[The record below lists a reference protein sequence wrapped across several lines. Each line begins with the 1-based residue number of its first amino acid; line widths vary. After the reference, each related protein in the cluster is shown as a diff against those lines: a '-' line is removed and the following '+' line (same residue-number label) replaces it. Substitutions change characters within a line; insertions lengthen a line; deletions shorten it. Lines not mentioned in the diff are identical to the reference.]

1 MNRKASKILGFA
13 SLAAFILAIPAG
25 MLFPSFCKGIESL
38 GTIYVNLL
46 KLMIVP
52 VLFSGIVS
60 ALADGRTDISG
71 ITLRTI
77 IVFIVM
83 FAASFI
89 LCSVL
94 WVIIR
99 PGVGAAFAETAWDGE
114 VTAVTLSGFLTS
126 LFPSNIVTAM
136 SQNALLP
143 VIIFAFVMGI
153 AIRECG
159 LRKLADVFGEL
170 SAAFNRMLSYVMYL
184 TPVGVFA
191 LLCNTVAN
199 YGGRILGT
207 AAVYI
212 GCAYLGCLL
221 ITVSVMI
228 LPVSLYCGISPL
240 TYLKRVY
247 KIWLMTLTTCS
258 SAATLPNT
266 IKVCN
271 EEFGVPESITNL
283 VVPLGCT
290 IHMCGGAVSFSLLA
304 FFNMQ
309 MFGIRPDVGMLLLMF
324 LTALL
329 LNMGAPGI
337 PGGGIVIGATYLSI
351 LGIPISF
358 IGFYAG
364 IYRLLDMAYTTMNV
378 CGDIT
383 ANVLINKMV
392 GGDTGSG
399 IENEEN

>member
-1 MNRKASKILGFA
+1 MKRDVSKILGYA

-25 MLFPSFCKGIESL
+25 LLFPSFCRGIESL

-46 KLMIVP
+46 KIMIVP

-60 ALADGRTDISG
+60 ALSDSRTNVSG
-71 ITLRTI
+71 ITLRTV

-89 LCSVL
+89 LCSLLWLVL
-94 WVIIR
+94 K
-99 PGVGAAFAETAWDGE
+99 PGVGVSFPETAWDGE
-114 VTAVTLSGFLTS
+114 VTSITLSGFLTS
-126 LFPSNIVTAM
+126 LFPSNIISAM
-136 SQNALLP
+136 SQNSLLP

-153 AIRECG
+153 AIRECR
-159 LRKLADVFGEL
+159 LQKLADVFLEL
-170 SAAFNRMLSYVMYL
+170 NAAFSRMLSYVMYL
-184 TPVGVFA
+184 TPIGVFA
-191 LLCNTVAN
+191 LLGNTVAG
-199 YGGRILGT
+199 YGSRILGT
-207 AAVYI
+207 AALYV

-221 ITVSVMI
+221 IAVFVMI

-240 TYLKRVY
+240 TYIKRVY

-271 EEFGVPESITNL
+271 EEFGVPENITNL

-304 FFNMQ
+304 LFNMQ
-309 MFGIRPDVGMLLLMF
+309 MFGLQPDLGMWFLMF
-324 LTALL
+324 FTALL
-329 LNMGAPGI
+329 INMGAPGI

-392 GGDTGSG
+392 GGNAAEGTED
-399 IENEEN
+399 EED

>member
-1 MNRKASKILGFA
+1 MNRKASKILGFV

-25 MLFPSFCKGIESL
+25 LLIPSFCKSIESL

-46 KLMIVP
+46 KIMIVP

-60 ALADGRTDISG
+60 ALGNSKVNISG

-77 IVFIVM
+77 AVFIIM

-89 LCSVL
+89 LCSILWTVL
-94 WVIIR
+94 K
-99 PGVGAAFAETAWDGE
+99 PGIGASFTETAWDGE
-114 VTAVTLSGFLTS
+114 VTAITLSGFLTS
-126 LFPSNIVTAM
+126 LFPSNIISAM
-136 SQNALLP
+136 SQNSLLP

-153 AIRECG
+153 VIRKCS
-159 LRKLADVFGEL
+159 LQKLADVFLEL
-170 SAAFNRMLSYVMYL
+170 STAFNKMLSYVMYL

-191 LLCNTVAN
+191 LMGNTVAN
-199 YGGRILGT
+199 YGGKILGT
-207 AAVYI
+207 AALYI

-221 ITVSVMI
+221 ITIFVMI
-228 LPVSLYCGISPL
+228 LPVYLYCRISPL
-240 TYLKRVY
+240 TYIKRVY
-247 KIWLMTLTTCS
+247 RIWLMTLTTCS

-271 EEFGVPESITNL
+271 EEFGVPENITNL

-304 FFNMQ
+304 LFNMQ
-309 MFGIRPDVGMLLLMF
+309 MFGIQPDVGMWFLMF
-324 LTALL
+324 FTALII
-329 LNMGAPGI
+329 NMGAPGI

-383 ANVLINKMV
+383 ANVIINKMV
-392 GGDTGSG
+392 GNDGGAVAED
-399 IENEEN
+399 EEN